1 MTVWVA
7 QKDPSL
13 HHARR
18 AWGHEPFYLK
28 RLLHRLLARSARP
41 NLPGGVNTD
50 FRLAPGI
57 SEVDE
62 RVEDKADEDGPGAMS
77 AEGPL
82 VDGEPVLVRRREGE
96 AYLLPLRATPQS
108 VEGVG
113 VIDLSGQIGAAPG
126 GMIEWA
132 GVTYRVLR
140 PSLADILR
148 QLRRRA
154 QIITP
159 KDAQQLLYLA
169 QVRPGGHV
177 AEAGAGSGALTIV
190 LAYAVGSEGRV
201 TSYERRAD
209 FLEVARRNV
218 AQAGFSNRVRF
229 VERDVAVD
237 GFDESALDGIVL
249 DVPEPWGVLEA
260 ARSALAIGG
269 AVATYTPTY
278 NQLERTV
285 RALRAL
291 GFEEVRS
298 LELLERALHVGE
310 GGTRP
315 EFDMLGHTA
324 FLTGARRV
332 S

>member
-1 MTVWVA
+1 MGA
-7 QKDPSL
+7 Q
-13 HHARR
+13 
-18 AWGHEPFYLK
+18 
-28 RLLHRLLARSARP
+28 
-41 NLPGGVNTD
+41 N
-50 FRLAPGI
+50 
-57 SEVDE
+57 
-62 RVEDKADEDGPGAMS
+62 
-77 AEGPL
+77 PL
-82 VDGEPVLVRRREGE
+82 VEGEVVLVRRREGDS
-96 AYLLPLRATPQS
+96 YLLPLRATPQS

-113 VIDLSGQIGAAPG
+113 VIDLSGQIGAVPG
-126 GMIEWA
+126 GAIEWA
-132 GVTYRVLR
+132 GATYRVLR

-159 KDAQQLLYLA
+159 KDAQQLLFLA
-169 QVRPGGHV
+169 QVAPGARV
-177 AEAGAGSGALTIV
+177 AEAGAGSGALTVV
-190 LAYAVGSEGRV
+190 LAHAVGPGGHV
-201 TSYERRAD
+201 VSYDRRAD

-218 AQAGFSNRVRF
+218 AQAGFSDRVRF
-229 VERDVAVD
+229 VERDVVVD
-237 GFDESALDGIVL
+237 GFDESGLDGIVL

-278 NQLERTV
+278 NQLEHTV
-285 RALRAL
+285 RMLRRL

-298 LELLERALHVGE
+298 VELLERMLHVGE

>member
-1 MTVWVA
+1 M
-7 QKDPSL
+7 
-13 HHARR
+13 
-18 AWGHEPFYLK
+18 
-28 RLLHRLLARSARP
+28 
-41 NLPGGVNTD
+41 
-50 FRLAPGI
+50 
-57 SEVDE
+57 SEE
-62 RVEDKADEDGPGAMS
+62 R
-77 AEGPL
+77 PL
-82 VDGEPVLVRRREGE
+82 VEGEPVLVRRREGD
-96 AYLLPLRATPQS
+96 AFVLQLKSTPQS

-113 VIDLSGQIGAAPG
+113 VIDLSGQIGAPPG
-126 GMIEWA
+126 GTIEWA
-132 GVTYRVLR
+132 GATYRVLR
-140 PSLADILR
+140 PSLADLLR

-169 QVRPGGHV
+169 QVEPGARV
-177 AEAGAGSGALTIV
+177 AEAGAGSGALTVV
-190 LAYAVGSEGRV
+190 LAHAVGASGRV
-201 TSYERRAD
+201 VSYDRRPD

-218 AQAGFSNRVRF
+218 AQAGFSDRVRF
-229 VERDVAVD
+229 VERDVTVN
-237 GFDESALDGIVL
+237 GFDETALDGIVL
-249 DVPEPWGVLEA
+249 DVPEPWAALEA
-260 ARSALAIGG
+260 ARTALALGG

-285 RALRAL
+285 RTLRTL

-298 LELLERALHVGE
+298 IELLERTLHVGE

>member
-1 MTVWVA
+1 MS
-7 QKDPSL
+7 KNRSL
-13 HHARR
+13 
-18 AWGHEPFYLK
+18 
-28 RLLHRLLARSARP
+28 
-41 NLPGGVNTD
+41 
-50 FRLAPGI
+50 
-57 SEVDE
+57 
-62 RVEDKADEDGPGAMS
+62 VE
-77 AEGPL
+77 
-82 VDGEPVLVRRREGE
+82 GEIVLVRRREGE
-96 AYLLPLRATPQS
+96 AYLLPLRTTPQP

-113 VIDLSGQIGAAPG
+113 VIDLSGQIGEAPG
-126 GMIEWA
+126 GTLEWA
-132 GVTYRVLR
+132 GATYRILR

-159 KDAQQLLYLA
+159 KDAQQLLYMA
-169 QVRPGGHV
+169 QVGPGNRV
-177 AEAGAGSGALTIV
+177 AEAGAGSGAFTVV
-190 LAYAVGSEGRV
+190 LAHAVGNTGRV
-201 TSYERRAD
+201 TSYDRRAD

-218 AQAGFSNRVRF
+218 AQAGYSEVVRF
-229 VERDVAVD
+229 VERDVAVE
-237 GFDESALDGIVL
+237 GFDESQLDGIVL
-249 DVPEPWGVLEA
+249 DVPEPWAILEA
-260 ARSALAIGG
+260 ARSALAVGG

-285 RALRAL
+285 RALRSL

-298 LELLERALHVGE
+298 IELLERSLHVGE

>member
-1 MTVWVA
+1 MGA
-7 QKDPSL
+7 QDL
-13 HHARR
+13 
-18 AWGHEPFYLK
+18 F
-28 RLLHRLLARSARP
+28 
-41 NLPGGVNTD
+41 
-50 FRLAPGI
+50 
-57 SEVDE
+57 
-62 RVEDKADEDGPGAMS
+62 VE
-77 AEGPL
+77 
-82 VDGEPVLVRRREGE
+82 GEPVLVRRREGDSFI
-96 AYLLPLRATPQS
+96 LPLRAAPQS

-113 VIDLSGQIGAAPG
+113 VIDLSGQIGAVPG
-126 GMIEWA
+126 GTIEWA
-132 GVTYRVLR
+132 GATYRVLR

-159 KDAQQLLYLA
+159 KDAQQLLFLA
-169 QVRPGGHV
+169 QVAPGARV
-177 AEAGAGSGALTIV
+177 AEAGAGSGALTVV
-190 LAYAVGSEGRV
+190 LAHAVGPAGHV
-201 TSYERRAD
+201 VSYDRRAD

-218 AQAGFSNRVRF
+218 AQSGLLDRVRF

-237 GFDESALDGIVL
+237 GFDESELDGIVL

-260 ARSALAIGG
+260 ARTALAIGG

-285 RALRAL
+285 RTLRSL

-298 LELLERALHVGE
+298 IELLERTLHVGE

-332 S
+332 N

>member
-1 MTVWVA
+1 M
-7 QKDPSL
+7 
-13 HHARR
+13 R
-18 AWGHEPFYLK
+18 E
-28 RLLHRLLARSARP
+28 
-41 NLPGGVNTD
+41 
-50 FRLAPGI
+50 
-57 SEVDE
+57 E
-62 RVEDKADEDGPGAMS
+62 R
-77 AEGPL
+77 PL
-82 VDGEPVLVRRREGE
+82 VEGEPVLVRRREGD
-96 AYLLPLRATPQS
+96 AFVLQLKGTPQS

-113 VIDLSGQIGAAPG
+113 VIDLSGQIGAPPG
-126 GMIEWA
+126 GTIEWA
-132 GVTYRVLR
+132 GATYRVFR
-140 PSLADILR
+140 PTLADLLR

-169 QVRPGGHV
+169 QVEPGARV
-177 AEAGAGSGALTIV
+177 AEAGAGSGALTVV
-190 LAYAVGSEGRV
+190 LAHAVGVSGGV
-201 TSYERRAD
+201 ISYDRRPD

-218 AQAGFSNRVRF
+218 AQAGFSDRVRF
-229 VERDVAVD
+229 VERDVTAN
-237 GFDESALDGIVL
+237 GFDETGLDGIVL
-249 DVPEPWGVLEA
+249 DVPEPWAALEA
-260 ARSALAIGG
+260 ARSALALGG

-285 RALRAL
+285 RALRSL

-298 LELLERALHVGE
+298 VELLERTLHVGE

>member
-1 MTVWVA
+1 
-7 QKDPSL
+7 
-13 HHARR
+13 
-18 AWGHEPFYLK
+18 
-28 RLLHRLLARSARP
+28 
-41 NLPGGVNTD
+41 
-50 FRLAPGI
+50 
-57 SEVDE
+57 
-62 RVEDKADEDGPGAMS
+62 MS
-77 AEGPL
+77 AERLL
-82 VDGEPVLVRRREGE
+82 VEGEPVLVRRREGE
-96 AYLLPLRATPQS
+96 AYLLPLRVGPQS

-113 VIDLSGQIGAAPG
+113 VIDLSGQIGTAPG
-126 GMIEWA
+126 GTIEWA
-132 GVTYRVLR
+132 GATYRILR
-140 PSLADILR
+140 PSLADVLR

-169 QVRPGGHV
+169 QVGPGARV

-190 LAYAVGSEGRV
+190 LAHAVGPTGHV
-201 TSYERRAD
+201 VSYDRRAD

-218 AQAGFSNRVRF
+218 AHAGFSDRVRF
-229 VERDVAVD
+229 VERDVTVD
-237 GFDESALDGIVL
+237 GLDESGLDGIVL
-249 DVPEPWGVLEA
+249 DVPEPWAVLEA

-285 RALRAL
+285 RTLRTL
-291 GFEEVRS
+291 GFEEIRS
-298 LELLERALHVGE
+298 VELLERALHVGE

-332 S
+332 N

>member
-1 MTVWVA
+1 MPN
-7 QKDPSL
+7 D
-13 HHARR
+13 
-18 AWGHEPFYLK
+18 
-28 RLLHRLLARSARP
+28 RP
-41 NLPGGVNTD
+41 L
-50 FRLAPGI
+50 
-57 SEVDE
+57 
-62 RVEDKADEDGPGAMS
+62 
-77 AEGPL
+77 AEG
-82 VDGEPVLVRRREGE
+82 ETVLVRRREGE
-96 AYLLPLRATPQS
+96 SYLLPLRRAPQS

-113 VIDLSGQIGAAPG
+113 VIDLSGQIGSPPG
-126 GMIEWA
+126 GTIDWA
-132 GVTYRVLR
+132 GATYRILR

-154 QIITP
+154 QIVTP
-159 KDAQQLLYLA
+159 KDAQQLLFLA
-169 QVRPGGHV
+169 HVGPGARV
-177 AEAGAGSGALTIV
+177 AEAGAGSGALTVV
-190 LAYAVGSEGRV
+190 LAYAVGSAGHV
-201 TSYERRAD
+201 TSYDRRGD

-218 AQAGFSNRVRF
+218 AQAGFSERVRF
-229 VERDVAVD
+229 VERDVAVE
-237 GFDESALDGIVL
+237 GFDETGLDGIVL
-249 DVPEPWGVLEA
+249 DVPEPWSAVEA

-285 RALRAL
+285 RSLRAA

-298 LELLERALHVGE
+298 LELLERTLHVGE

>member
-1 MTVWVA
+1 MTGE
-7 QKDPSL
+7 K
-13 HHARR
+13 
-18 AWGHEPFYLK
+18 
-28 RLLHRLLARSARP
+28 LL
-41 NLPGGVNTD
+41 
-50 FRLAPGI
+50 F
-57 SEVDE
+57 E
-62 RVEDKADEDGPGAMS
+62 
-77 AEGPL
+77 
-82 VDGEPVLVRRREGE
+82 GEPVLVRRREGE

-113 VIDLSGQIGAAPG
+113 VIDLSGPIGKPPG
-126 GMIEWA
+126 GTIEWA
-132 GVTYRVLR
+132 GATYRVLR
-140 PSLADILR
+140 PSLGDVLR

-154 QIITP
+154 QIVTP
-159 KDAQQLLYLA
+159 KDAQQLLYFA
-169 QVRPGGHV
+169 QVEPGARV
-177 AEAGAGSGALTIV
+177 AEAGAGSGAMTVV
-190 LAYAVGSEGRV
+190 LSHAVGPTGHV
-201 TSYERRAD
+201 TSYDRRAD

-218 AQAGFSNRVRF
+218 AQAGFADRVRF
-229 VERDVAVD
+229 VERDVSVD
-237 GFDESALDGIVL
+237 GFDEAGLDGIVL

-285 RALRAL
+285 RALRTL

-298 LELLERALHVGE
+298 VELLERTLHVGE

-332 S
+332 N

>member
-1 MTVWVA
+1 M
-7 QKDPSL
+7 D
-13 HHARR
+13 
-18 AWGHEPFYLK
+18 
-28 RLLHRLLARSARP
+28 
-41 NLPGGVNTD
+41 
-50 FRLAPGI
+50 
-57 SEVDE
+57 
-62 RVEDKADEDGPGAMS
+62 ADR
-77 AEGPL
+77 PL
-82 VDGEPVLVRRREGE
+82 VEGEPVLVRRREGE
-96 AYLLPLRATPQS
+96 AYLLPLRLGPQS

-113 VIDLSGQIGAAPG
+113 VIDLSGHIGIPPG
-126 GMIEWA
+126 GTIEWA
-132 GVTYRVLR
+132 GATYRILR

-154 QIITP
+154 QIVTP

-169 QVRPGGHV
+169 QVGPGARV
-177 AEAGAGSGALTIV
+177 AEAGAGSGALTVV
-190 LAYAVGSEGRV
+190 LAHAVGAAGHIM
-201 TSYERRAD
+201 SYDRRAD

-218 AQAGFSNRVRF
+218 AQAGLSDRVRF
-229 VERDVAVD
+229 VERDVSVD
-237 GFDESALDGIVL
+237 GFDEQLLDGIIL
-249 DVPEPWGVLEA
+249 DLPEPWGALEA
-260 ARSALAIGG
+260 AHAALAVGG

-285 RALRAL
+285 RTLRKL

-298 LELLERALHVGE
+298 IELIERSLHVGE

>member
-1 MTVWVA
+1 VA
-7 QKDPSL
+7 Q
-13 HHARR
+13 
-18 AWGHEPFYLK
+18 
-28 RLLHRLLARSARP
+28 LL
-41 NLPGGVNTD
+41 
-50 FRLAPGI
+50 
-57 SEVDE
+57 
-62 RVEDKADEDGPGAMS
+62 VE
-77 AEGPL
+77 
-82 VDGEPVLVRRREGE
+82 GEPVLVRRREGD
-96 AYLLPLRATPQS
+96 AYLLALRAGPQP

-113 VIDLSGQIGAAPG
+113 VIDLSGQIGAPPG
-126 GMIEWA
+126 GTIEWA
-132 GVTYRVLR
+132 GATYRIFR

-169 QVRPGGHV
+169 QVAPGSRV
-177 AEAGAGSGALTIV
+177 AEAGAGSGALTVV
-190 LAYAVGSEGRV
+190 LAQAVGPTGHVISYDRRV
-201 TSYERRAD
+201 D

-218 AQAGFSNRVRF
+218 AQSGFSERVRF
-229 VERDVAVD
+229 AVRDVSVD
-237 GFDESALDGIVL
+237 GFDESGLDGIVL
-249 DVPEPWGVLEA
+249 DVPEPWAVLEA
-260 ARSALAIGG
+260 ARSALAMGG

-285 RALRAL
+285 RTLRTL

-298 LELLERALHVGE
+298 VELLERTLHVGE

-332 S
+332 N